1 MFWPH
6 HSWSLDLNRQLGYLD
21 FKKNWAWM
29 KMVFISKIKWI
40 ALFVLMLS
48 MVSLV
53 VHLSITRLSGAY
65 SMQSTLM
72 PFNGFDF
79 TASIFAPQ
87 SDRFVRNMKLWGPV
101 MSLKSLQ
108 PYANPRSNYPGNG
121 FWWNCLFLCLHF
133 YFFYLQWCGFL
144 NWYFSMMSFFWLVA
158 SCCGIWKCDM
168 DLINVL
174 YRSVFKWTVD

>member
-1 MFWPH
+1 MDLISLLLSLPH
-6 HSWSLDLNRQLGYLD
+6 RFRFCFLLYS
-21 FKKNWAWM
+21 FFC
-29 KMVFISKIKWI
+29 VFCIFC
-40 ALFVLMLS
+40 LFF
-48 MVSLV
+48 
-53 VHLSITRLSGAY
+53 LSGF
-65 SMQSTLM
+65 SFLFLM
-72 PFNGFDF
+72 W
-79 TASIFAPQ
+79 Q

-133 YFFYLQWCGFL
+133 CFFYLQWCGFL